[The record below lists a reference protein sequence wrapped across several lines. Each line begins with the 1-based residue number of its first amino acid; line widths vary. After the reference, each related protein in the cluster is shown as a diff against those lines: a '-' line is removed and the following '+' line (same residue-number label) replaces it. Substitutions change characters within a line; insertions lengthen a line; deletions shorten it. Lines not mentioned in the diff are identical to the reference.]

1 MDINQILYD
10 QREEILTLN
19 TSTLCSRLEENLFDL
34 QSNLAQVVIGVRRSG
49 KSTLCMKVLKESG
62 VLFGYVNFDDEQL
75 AGLKTDQLNDVL
87 GALYKVYGDV
97 THVLFDEI
105 QNIPQWPL
113 FVNRLLRQGLHVVMT
128 GSNANLLSVELA
140 THLTGRYNQIELYPF
155 SFREY

>member
-62 VLFGYVNFDDEQL
+62 VLFGYVNFDD
-75 AGLKTDQLNDVL
+75 
-87 GALYKVYGDV
+87 
-97 THVLFDEI
+97 
-105 QNIPQWPL
+105 
-113 FVNRLLRQGLHVVMT
+113 
-128 GSNANLLSVELA
+128 
-140 THLTGRYNQIELYPF
+140 
-155 SFREY
+155 